1 MHFWL
6 GAATLM
12 ESLAFGFWPWQETGN
27 KYIILWK

>member
-12 ESLAFGFWPWQETGN
+12 ESLAFGFSPWQALAQLFL
-27 KYIILWK
+27 K